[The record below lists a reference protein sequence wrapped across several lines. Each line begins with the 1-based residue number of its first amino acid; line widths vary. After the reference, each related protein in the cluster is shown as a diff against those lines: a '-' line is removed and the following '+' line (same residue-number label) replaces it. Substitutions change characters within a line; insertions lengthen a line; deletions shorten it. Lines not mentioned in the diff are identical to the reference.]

1 MRDAKDILS
10 EVANLL
16 GKGRGHM
23 VAAEKLHLL
32 PAEEQE
38 MIEEYLGSEVTPYM
52 AEFSYYPVTEE
63 GEALLAEAFG
73 AEGAEPT
80 VASRAGARDQYDVE

>member
-10 EVANLL
+10 EVTNLL
-16 GKGRGHM
+16 GKGWGHM

-38 MIEEYLGSEVTPYM
+38 MIEEYPRGSEVTPYM
-52 AEFSYYPVTEE
+52 AESSYYLATEE

-80 VASRAGARDQYDVE
+80 VASRAGVE

>member
-38 MIEEYLGSEVTPYM
+38 MIEEYLGKRSDAIHGGVQ
-52 AEFSYYPVTEE
+52 
-63 GEALLAEAFG
+63 LLPG
-73 AEGAEPT
+73 
-80 VASRAGARDQYDVE
+80 D

>member
-16 GKGRGHM
+16 GKGRSHM

-32 PAEEQE
+32 PA
-38 MIEEYLGSEVTPYM
+38 
-52 AEFSYYPVTEE
+52 
-63 GEALLAEAFG
+63 
-73 AEGAEPT
+73 
-80 VASRAGARDQYDVE
+80 

>member
-1 MRDAKDILS
+1 MRSALHKL
-10 EVANLL
+10 LLML

-52 AEFSYYPVTEE
+52 AESSYYPVTEE